1 MGFAEIEK
9 KILDSARA
17 EAQKILK
24 EAQVKASKIKAEGKL
39 TAQNSYDELI
49 RAAHKKAD
57 DIKRSLL
64 TPARLVAK
72 KDLLSVKQEIMD
84 EVFKGIPQKIREEKE
99 IEVAEILYG

>member
-1 MGFAEIEK
+1 MGFADIEK
-9 KILDSARA
+9 KILDSAQA

-24 EAQVKASKIKAEGKL
+24 EAQAQAAEILSQGKL
-39 TAQNSYDELI
+39 NAQNRYDELVKE
-49 RAAHKKAD
+49 AHKKAD

-64 TPARLVAK
+64 IPARLEAK
-72 KDLLSVKQEIMD
+72 KELLSVKQEIMD